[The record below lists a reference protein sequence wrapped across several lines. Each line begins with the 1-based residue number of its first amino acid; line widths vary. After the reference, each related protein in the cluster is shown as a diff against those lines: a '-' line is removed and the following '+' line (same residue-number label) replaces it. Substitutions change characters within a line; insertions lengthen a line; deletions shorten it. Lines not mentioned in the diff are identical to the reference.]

1 MSKSK
6 KKEVVRDAVQWHS
19 MNADAVLE
27 KLGCKNTGLTTAE
40 ADERRAKYGPNTLP
54 LRQPPSLFII
64 FLKQFLSPL
73 IYVLIAAGVLAIIV
87 GDVKDAIFIFLV
99 ITINAV
105 IGTYQEFKAEQSAA
119 ALQSMIKVKAVVRR
133 DGHKK
138 EIDSTDLV
146 PGDIVYLESGS
157 KVPADM
163 RLLETNSLE
172 IDEAFLTGESMAA
185 LKNTEVLP
193 ADKGVSDRLNCGFAG
208 AAVTK
213 GRGMGVVTQTGLS
226 TEVGRIA
233 ETVTEEAGSK
243 APLIIRMEKF
253 SSQIS
258 VIVLG
263 CAALV
268 AAYLIMKGNPVHD
281 VFFLAVALAV
291 SAIPEGL
298 PVALTVALS
307 VATQRMS
314 KRNVIVRK
322 LTAVESLG
330 SCTYIA
336 SDKTGTLTVNQQT
349 VRELLFPFGRSIAV
363 TGEGYNDSGS
373 LEETGAKYEVKK
385 GSPEEVLLA
394 SVMLC
399 NEGVLEKENGKWVNY
414 GDAMDVAL
422 LSLGLKAGLSQ
433 PQVQAAYASAG
444 DIPYESEKKYAAK
457 FFTKD
462 GKLNAAVKGAVETV
476 VSFCEYEYDESGKKV
491 KIDRAKIEKQ
501 SLELAS
507 KGYRVL
513 AAAGGEVTGG
523 AVESSI
529 KGLVLL
535 GLIGFID
542 PLRPEAKAAVMKCR
556 DAGIEVAMVTGDHP
570 VTAFAIAKEL
580 GICEKESEVV
590 TGRQLEDIGD
600 PMSAEFIKVVRS
612 SHVFARVAPMQKLQ
626 IVDALIRSGH
636 FVAVTGDGVNDA
648 PALKKANIGVA
659 MGSGT
664 DVAKDTGSMIVTD
677 DNFASIVA
685 GVEEGRFAFDNVR
698 KVIYLLISTGAAEIM
713 LFFLALALTSHFFDG
728 RIEPPLIAIQ
738 LLWLNLVT
746 NGIQGAAL
754 AFEGGEEGA
763 MKKKPRKPS
772 EGIFNPLMIQ
782 QALLSGLVMALSA
795 FAVWYYL
802 LASGVETYTARNIT
816 LLLMVLLENVHVF
829 NCRSETVSAFK
840 VKISKNYLLV
850 GSVIIAQGIHVASMQ
865 IPFMQSLLRVEPV
878 KLKEWLIVAGMAL
891 VLLFTMEIFKVV
903 KNRLNK
909 KAVTA

>member
-1 MSKSK
+1 MK
-6 KKEVVRDAVQWHS
+6 
-19 MNADAVLE
+19 
-27 KLGCKNTGLTTAE
+27 
-40 ADERRAKYGPNTLP
+40 
-54 LRQPPSLFII
+54 QPGSDW
-64 FLKQFLSPL
+64 SS
-73 IYVLIAAGVLAIIV
+73 
-87 GDVKDAIFIFLV
+87 DVC
-99 ITINAV
+99 
-105 IGTYQEFKAEQSAA
+105 S
-119 ALQSMIKVKAVVRR
+119 S
-133 DGHKK
+133 
-138 EIDSTDLV
+138 DL
-146 PGDIVYLESGS
+146 
-157 KVPADM
+157 
-163 RLLETNSLE
+163 
-172 IDEAFLTGESMAA
+172 
-185 LKNTEVLP
+185 
-193 ADKGVSDRLNCGFAG
+193 
-208 AAVTK
+208 
-213 GRGMGVVTQTGLS
+213 
-226 TEVGRIA
+226 
-233 ETVTEEAGSK
+233 
-243 APLIIRMEKF
+243 
-253 SSQIS
+253 
-258 VIVLG
+258 
-263 CAALV
+263 
-268 AAYLIMKGNPVHD
+268 
-281 VFFLAVALAV
+281 
-291 SAIPEGL
+291 
-298 PVALTVALS
+298 
-307 VATQRMS
+307 
-314 KRNVIVRK
+314 
-322 LTAVESLG
+322 
-330 SCTYIA
+330 
-336 SDKTGTLTVNQQT
+336 
-349 VRELLFPFGRSIAV
+349 
-363 TGEGYNDSGS
+363 
-373 LEETGAKYEVKK
+373 
-385 GSPEEVLLA
+385 
-394 SVMLC
+394 
-399 NEGVLEKENGKWVNY
+399 
-414 GDAMDVAL
+414 
-422 LSLGLKAGLSQ
+422 
-433 PQVQAAYASAG
+433 
-444 DIPYESEKKYAAK
+444 
-457 FFTKD
+457 
-462 GKLNAAVKGAVETV
+462 
-476 VSFCEYEYDESGKKV
+476 ESGKKV